1 MNMKKVIMMFA
12 LMTGTISAFAQN
24 ADSTSVGSDN
34 TELVLTGKVYPQ
46 KEADGGLYHGLTRK
60 LTFDRMIP
68 PHGLE
73 VTYGKTVHILFPSEV
88 RYVDLGSPD
97 LIAGKADGAENVI
110 LSLIHI

>member
-24 ADSTSVGSDN
+24 ADSTSVESDN
-34 TELVLTGKVYPQ
+34 TAPVLTGEVYPQ
-46 KEADGGLYHGLTRK
+46 KEADGDLYHGLTRK

-88 RYVDLGSPD
+88 
-97 LIAGKADGAENVI
+97 
-110 LSLIHI
+110 LSTIEEEYNKHPEFDKDRKSVV

>member
-24 ADSTSVGSDN
+24 ADSTSVESDN
-34 TELVLTGKVYPQ
+34 TAPVLTGEVYPQ
-46 KEADGGLYHGLTRK
+46 KEADGDLYHGLTRK

-88 RYVDLGSPD
+88 RYVDLG
-97 LIAGKADGAENVI
+97 
-110 LSLIHI
+110 